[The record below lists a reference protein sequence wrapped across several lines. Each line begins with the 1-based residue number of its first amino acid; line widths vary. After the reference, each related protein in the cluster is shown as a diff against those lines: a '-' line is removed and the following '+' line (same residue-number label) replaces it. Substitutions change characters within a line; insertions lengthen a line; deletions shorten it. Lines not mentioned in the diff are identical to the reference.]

1 MDSLSEALYNEK
13 RNAIPSWQGYHYQA
27 MIAIYKYLEFILQK
41 FIGDNI
47 PEQAIVKIEWMEDFV
62 IQDNG
67 NIQEIYQVKKTLTEK
82 NRAEVLQN
90 FILQY
95 KLMGQKNTQ
104 WKIVFDQPDDCAQL
118 TETEFDQIYKD
129 YIEDT
134 FIFELNQLLKNVANA
149 HYWEENLKLVS
160 SSSQLKNVRGYI
172 RKWMELKG
180 CASSTLEERKLIC
193 EECIKVV
200 CDKLKKK
207 ANDFNTFN
215 EKLEFLHCKAD
226 DLEQECKQLIVM
238 LSQPNVGSKAY
249 IAKNAILSEQ
259 DILNKLYCKIY
270 NIMMLLHTKTERNN
284 FVFSIKELQEV
295 FIDIENT
302 NYKWEKL
309 LWDKREEF
317 LELVKDDLCSGCK
330 TDEGETCN
338 DEQCIVKTI
347 KNWKMREMVDN
358 MSLELPVFNAKD
370 AVTSLTN
377 KVTNDKFSFL
387 IEVFEQYKDQLDL
400 EKDTRLN
407 FKDQSIFLSNILVG
421 KSMGVKK
428 RTKINILENFWEHID
443 IYKDYDN
450 ILTKEFQEV
459 IEEGEIRSA
468 IKNYQINLE
477 GEENQKNKKVP
488 SFRDISKVSF
498 ITEVE

>member
-27 MIAIYKYLEFILQK
+27 MIAIYKYLEFIWQK
-41 FIGDNI
+41 YADDNI

-67 NIQEIYQVKKTLTEK
+67 NIQEIYQVKRTLTEK

-104 WKIVFDQPDDCAQL
+104 WKIVFDQLDYCAQL

-129 YIEDT
+129 YIDDT
-134 FIFELNQLLKNVANA
+134 FIFELDQLQKNVANA

-180 CASSTLEERKLIC
+180 CGSSTLEERKRIC

-207 ANDFNTFN
+207 ANDFKTFN
-215 EKLEFLHCKAD
+215 ENLELLRCKTD
-226 DLEQECKQLIVM
+226 DLEQQCIQLIVK
-238 LSQPNVGSKAY
+238 LSQSNAASEAY
-249 IAKNAILSEQ
+249 IAKNSILSEQ
-259 DILNKLYCKIY
+259 DILDKLYCKIY
-270 NIMMLLHTKTERNN
+270 NIMMMLRTKTERDK
-284 FVFSIKELQEV
+284 FVFSMKNLQEV
-295 FIDIENT
+295 FMDTENT

-309 LWDKREEF
+309 LWDKREKF
-317 LELVKDDLCSGCK
+317 LEMVKDDLCSFCK
-330 TDEGETCN
+330 TDQGETCN

-347 KNWKMREMVDN
+347 KNWKMREIVDN

-387 IEVFEQYKDQLDL
+387 IEIFEQYKDQLDL
-400 EKDTRLN
+400 EKETRLN

-421 KSMGVKK
+421 RSGSVKT
-428 RTKINILENFWEHID
+428 RTKTNILENFWEHIE

-450 ILTKEFQEV
+450 ILTKEFQEE
-459 IEEGEIRSA
+459 IKEGEIRNA
-468 IKNYQINLE
+468 IKNYQIDLE
-477 GEENQKNKKVP
+477 GEENQKPKSV
-488 SFRDISKVSF
+488 RDVFKVSF